1 MILADILA
9 AQGEQGWS
17 TNLSAS
23 LTPYPREFEEG
34 ALSVGA
40 LVFGDLS
47 YDYTDVPTD
56 EQAGVYIITTMDTW
70 YYRLH
75 FSPAKI
81 DFGNL
86 SGDQQ
91 LQMYLWNAYFT
102 PVDAESFDIVNGDGV
117 TYSSDFP
124 VPGDLAPLQQT
135 EYTFYASA
143 DGPPTINATA
153 TWVIDGVTY
162 EIPITGIR
170 SVLFAF
176 KPNWKTPVVEVYSWQ
191 TTLSKSFSGENEQAI
206 RVRDIPRRAFEY
218 SLRLTKNDVQLF
230 DLLTFGWL
238 GRYYVAP
245 VWTESSVLTAP
256 ALLGDT
262 TIYLDT
268 RYRSFKP
275 GGSVLLFKS
284 PTKYELIQIESMDD
298 TSLTLVD
305 PVQQGLTGVKAYP
318 AAPFLLDDNISTAR
332 QSSQHLDA
340 AVRLRMNPVT
350 GVLAIPDIAP
360 LVTYLGYELYTKE
373 TNWRNALPLTID
385 GGMNVVDNGLGPIKP
400 NPTRTF
406 PTIVRGFK
414 WLLKD
419 RATAND
425 LLGFFGRREGRFKP
439 LWIPSGVDDM
449 FLDAPVDASANSIY
463 VQPIDYGNMV
473 ANHPAR
479 RHVVFIMRS
488 GARIARRIESVEQ
501 VGTQSLVTLD
511 APVGVDLTPQNV
523 KRISYLGFYRL
534 GSDDVRFVWHT
545 DTVAEVEVNF
555 VMRKPVT

>member
-1 MILADILA
+1 MILADIIVA
-9 AQGEQGWS
+9 DEPQGWS
-17 TNLSAS
+17 INLDAVMTAYPRALEEGGLSTNL
-23 LTPYPREFEEG
+23 
-34 ALSVGA
+34 
-40 LVFGDLS
+40 LVLGTLG
-47 YDYTDVPTD
+47 YAYTDVPVD
-56 EQAGVYIITTMDTW
+56 EHDGEYVSTTMDTW

-81 DFGNL
+81 NFGNL
-86 SGDQQ
+86 SGNQQ
-91 LQMYLWNAYFT
+91 LKMYLWNAYFV
-102 PVDAESFDIVNGDGV
+102 PVDVESFEIVDPDGV
-117 TYSSDFP
+117 TYTSDFT
-124 VPGDLAPLQQT
+124 VPGPLAALQQT
-135 EYTFYASA
+135 EYTFYAAA
-143 DGPPTINATA
+143 DGPPTIDATA

-162 EIPITGIR
+162 EIPITGVR

-176 KPNWKTPVVEVYSWQ
+176 KPNWNAPVVEVYSWQ

-206 RVRDIPRRAFEY
+206 RVRDLPRRSFEY
-218 SLRLTKNDVQLF
+218 NLRLTKKDVQLF

-245 VWTESSVLTAP
+245 VWTEGSSLTAP

-262 TIYLDT
+262 VIYLDT

-284 PTKYELIQIESMDD
+284 PTQYELIQIDSLDN
-298 TSLTLVD
+298 TSITLAD

-318 AAPFLLDDNISTAR
+318 ASPFLLDDNISTAR

-340 AVRLRMNPVT
+340 AVRLRMNPIT
-350 GVLAIPDIAP
+350 GVLAIPDIGP
-360 LVTYLGYELYTKE
+360 VVTYLGYELYTKE
-373 TNWRNALPLTID
+373 TNWRNALPLAID
-385 GGMNVVDNGLGPIKP
+385 GGTNVVDNGLGPIKP

-406 PTIVRGFK
+406 PSIVRGFK

-419 RATAND
+419 RAAAND

-479 RHVVFIMRS
+479 RHVVFILRS
-488 GARIARRIESVEQ
+488 GARVTRRIESVEQ
-501 VGTQSLVTLD
+501 VGAQSLVTLN